1 MQKSNFISFKDS
13 LIIKELKKKKDRSL
27 RVLVKKLPKSEDHSE
42 SHQNSKSVLS
52 EETHSW

>member
-52 EETHSW
+52 EETHS